1 MLKNKAV
8 FYLVFSLLF
17 PSGLMGQNIN
27 LVVFNKTGY
36 NLDSISFCK
45 IEIGN
50 ITQDSSVVLTDL
62 DEITFLGD
70 LPLHLPFGLIEGKK
84 RPMNLTPC
92 GTKSKKKKE
101 GFYQFDILIYEYGG
115 EYRLYWRK
123 HE

>member
-8 FYLVFSLLF
+8 FYFVFSLLF
-17 PSGLMGQNIN
+17 PSGLIGQNIN

-36 NLDSISFCK
+36 NLDSVSFNR
-45 IEIGN
+45 IELGN
-50 ITQDSSVVLTDL
+50 ITKDSSVVFSNIN
-62 DEITFLGD
+62 EITLLGD
-70 LPLHLPFGLIEGKK
+70 VPLHIPFGIIEGKK
-84 RPMNLTPC
+84 RPLNLTPC

-101 GFYQFDILIYEYGG
+101 GIFVFDILIYETEG

>member
-8 FYLVFSLLF
+8 FYFVFSLLF
-17 PSGLMGQNIN
+17 PSGLIGQNIN

-36 NLDSISFCK
+36 NLDSVSFNQ
-45 IEIGN
+45 IELGN
-50 ITQDSSVVLTDL
+50 ITKDSSVVFSNLN
-62 DEITFLGD
+62 EITLLGD
-70 LPLHLPFGLIEGKK
+70 VPLHLPFGLIEGKK
-84 RPMNLTPC
+84 RPLNLTPC

-101 GFYQFDILIYEYGG
+101 GIFVFDILIYETEG

>member
-17 PSGLMGQNIN
+17 PSGLIGQNIN

-36 NLDSISFCK
+36 NLDSVSFNH
-45 IEIGN
+45 IQLGN
-50 ITQDSSVVLTDL
+50 ITKDSSVIFSNIN
-62 DEITFLGD
+62 EIIMLGD
-70 LPLHLPFGLIEGKK
+70 VPLHLPFGIIEEKK
-84 RPMNLTPC
+84 RPLKLTPC

-101 GFYQFDILIYEYGG
+101 GLFVFDILIYETEG

>member
-8 FYLVFSLLF
+8 FYFVFSLLF
-17 PSGLMGQNIN
+17 PSGLIGQNIN

-36 NLDSISFCK
+36 NLDSVSFNH
-45 IEIGN
+45 IELGN
-50 ITQDSSVVLTDL
+50 ITKDSSVVFSNIN
-62 DEITFLGD
+62 EITLLGD
-70 LPLHLPFGLIEGKK
+70 VPLHLPFGIIRGKK
-84 RPMNLTPC
+84 RPLNLTPC

-101 GFYQFDILIYEYGG
+101 GIFMFDILIYETEG

>member
-8 FYLVFSLLF
+8 FYFVFSLLF
-17 PSGLMGQNIN
+17 QSGLIGQNIN

-36 NLDSISFCK
+36 NLDSVSFNH
-45 IEIGN
+45 IELGN
-50 ITQDSSVVLTDL
+50 ITKDSSVVFSNIN
-62 DEITFLGD
+62 EITLLGD
-70 LPLHLPFGLIEGKK
+70 VPLHLPFGIIEGKK
-84 RPMNLTPC
+84 RPLNLTPC

-101 GFYQFDILIYEYGG
+101 GIFVFDILIYETEG

>member
-1 MLKNKAV
+1 MKNKII
-8 FYLVFSLLF
+8 FCFFISLVLPPFSF
-17 PSGLMGQNIN
+17 SQNLGIE
-27 LVVFNKTGY
+27 VFNKTGY
-36 NLDSISFCK
+36 NLDSVSFYNIK
-45 IEIGN
+45 IGN
-50 ITQDSSVVLTDL
+50 ITQDSSVVHTDL

-101 GFYQFDILIYEYGG
+101 GFYQFDILIYEIEN
-115 EYRLYWRK
+115 EYRLYWKK